1 LPKRLSGK
9 SQMASAVFRSAMG
22 VGASRLRNFPG
33 RWRLKRLLAQP
44 NSAAERQRR
53 RIPSDRYGVS
63 QPVITSVRSRR
74 AHTEGPARRTE
85 RLQNHLHGSAI
96 HDRPRA
102 GLEICLMPENE
113 TPPIVR
119 VVFACT
125 ACTAPFEARQIL
137 QPESSG
143 TFTCGFCG
151 DEVHSWSGSYDYADW
166 RSVRRPRHRAA
177 WSWETSSIQQDQAV
191 GTRHQS

>member
-1 LPKRLSGK
+1 
-9 SQMASAVFRSAMG
+9 
-22 VGASRLRNFPG
+22 
-33 RWRLKRLLAQP
+33 
-44 NSAAERQRR
+44 
-53 RIPSDRYGVS
+53 
-63 QPVITSVRSRR
+63 
-74 AHTEGPARRTE
+74 
-85 RLQNHLHGSAI
+85 
-96 HDRPRA
+96 
-102 GLEICLMPENE
+102 MPENE
-113 TPPIVR
+113 TQPIVR